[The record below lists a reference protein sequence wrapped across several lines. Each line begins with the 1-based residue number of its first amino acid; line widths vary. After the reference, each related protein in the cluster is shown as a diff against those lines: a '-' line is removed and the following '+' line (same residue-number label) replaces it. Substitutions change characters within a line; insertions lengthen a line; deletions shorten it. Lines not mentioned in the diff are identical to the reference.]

1 MSICK
6 TPYDYGYYYLQLAK
20 KKAKEKNLNWNYLSK
35 YQRDRFLEMV
45 ENEDSDSKN

>member
-1 MSICK
+1 MSITK

-20 KKAKEKNLNWNYLSK
+20 QKAKEKKLNWNYLSK
-35 YQRDRFLEMV
+35 DARDRLLEIV